1 MMEVLGC
8 KRADFPFTYLGIK
21 VGAKM
26 TRIFNWEPVVDVIKG
41 RLASWKAKHLSI
53 GGRLILIKSVLESL
67 PVYYFSLYKAPK
79 AVIDSIEMCM
89 RRFLWAG
96 SYVEKK
102 ISWVAWDIV
111 TLPKQQGGLGI
122 SKLQEVNDALLLK
135 WTWRFKTE
143 DSCLWK
149 KGSSRPWAMLPCNA
163 TSSGCWK
170 YIVKVGD
177 IKVANGMPLNSFFVG
192 NLGDGQSIYFWGDVW
207 LRDAPLCIIYPNLFR
222 LEKDKWIKVADR
234 MHCVDG
240 FKTMAW
246 DWKSTPSSHE
256 EVSEL
261 FQLLNDVHNLEWQGG
276 VDNWKWKDTKDGL
289 FKVSSAKRLMSNDTS
304 GNCRLMVKW
313 KGWTPLKCKILVW
326 RALLNRIPTVV
337 ELIKRGVNI
346 LDTACSLC
354 HSDLETAL
362 HLFTGC
368 IFSHEV
374 WFRIELWCRLNH
386 TFIFDVTDLIRVP
399 ESTSMSKDN
408 KHILRGIVYTFMWV
422 LWIER
427 NDRIF
432 NDKKRS
438 PIQIV
443 ENIKYTAYFWL
454 RNRTRWK
461 DIEWKTW
468 CICPLG

>member
-1 MMEVLGC
+1 MGC
-8 KRADFPFTYLGIK
+8 
-21 VGAKM
+21 
-26 TRIFNWEPVVDVIKG
+26 
-41 RLASWKAKHLSI
+41 H
-53 GGRLILIKSVLESL
+53 
-67 PVYYFSLYKAPK
+67 
-79 AVIDSIEMCM
+79 
-89 RRFLWAG
+89 
-96 SYVEKK
+96 
-102 ISWVAWDIV
+102 
-111 TLPKQQGGLGI
+111 
-122 SKLQEVNDALLLK
+122 
-135 WTWRFKTE
+135 
-143 DSCLWK
+143 
-149 KGSSRPWAMLPCNA
+149 GSSRPWAMLPCNA

-170 YIVKVGD
+170 YIVNVGD

-192 NLGDGQSIYFWGDVW
+192 NLGDGRSIYFWGDVW
-207 LRDAPLCIIYPNLFR
+207 LRDAPLRIIYHNLFR

-240 FKTMAW
+240 FKTMTW

-289 FKVSSAKRLMSNDTS
+289 FKVSLAKRLMSNDTS
-304 GNCRLMVKW
+304 GTCRSMVKW

-326 RALLNRIPTVV
+326 RALLNQIPTIV

-362 HLFTGC
+362 HLFTGR

-374 WFRIELWCRLNH
+374 WFRIEQWCRLNH
-386 TFIFDVTDLIRVP
+386 TFIFDVTDLIRLP

-443 ENIKYTAYFWL
+443 ENIKSTAYFWL
-454 RNRTRWK
+454 YNRTRWK
-461 DIEWKTW
+461 DIDWKTW

>member
-1 MMEVLGC
+1 
-8 KRADFPFTYLGIK
+8 
-21 VGAKM
+21 M
-26 TRIFNWEPVVDVIKG
+26 T
-41 RLASWKAKHLSI
+41 
-53 GGRLILIKSVLESL
+53 
-67 PVYYFSLYKAPK
+67 
-79 AVIDSIEMCM
+79 
-89 RRFLWAG
+89 
-96 SYVEKK
+96 
-102 ISWVAWDIV
+102 
-111 TLPKQQGGLGI
+111 
-122 SKLQEVNDALLLK
+122 
-135 WTWRFKTE
+135 
-143 DSCLWK
+143 
-149 KGSSRPWAMLPCNA
+149 
-163 TSSGCWK
+163 
-170 YIVKVGD
+170 
-177 IKVANGMPLNSFFVG
+177 
-192 NLGDGQSIYFWGDVW
+192 
-207 LRDAPLCIIYPNLFR
+207 
-222 LEKDKWIKVADR
+222 
-234 MHCVDG
+234 
-240 FKTMAW
+240 W
-246 DWKSTPSSHE
+246 DWKSTPSSLE

-261 FQLLNDVHNLEWQGG
+261 FQLLNDVHNLEWQGE

-304 GNCRLMVKW
+304 GTCRSMVKW

-326 RALLNRIPTVV
+326 RALLNRVPTVV

-374 WFRIELWCRLNH
+374 WFRIERWCRLNH
-386 TFIFDVTDLIRVP
+386 TFIFDVTDLIRVL

-443 ENIKYTAYFWL
+443 ENIKSTTYFWL

-461 DIEWKTW
+461 DTDWKTW